1 MAYALLE
8 GNMSSGDREGTE
20 RDGGRTELTADLGSA
35 KDQENQPRISAF
47 WEGGS
52 LTRPLPAT
60 GTLTIGRS
68 TSCDVRIDHAS
79 VSRKHAILH
88 LGAVPKVE
96 DAGSQNGT
104 RVAGR
109 MAVSGAPVAVAP
121 GEVIELG
128 QVVLVIQGGDASAS
142 ASAAARASGMR
153 AAASPAASVARASF
167 QSTNPMIAQ
176 KPTSGDQARAPSQTI
191 APPGARPNESPM
203 QRVERL
209 VRLVAAGNIHVLVL
223 GETGTGKEVIA
234 DRIHRASRRAAGPFV
249 RVDGASLTEPLL
261 ERELFGEAEKPGL
274 FETADGGTFFLDEVA
289 ELPLGMQAKLVRV
302 LERREVQ
309 RIGTAQAR
317 EVDVRFIA
325 STNRDLRA
333 LVAEG
338 GFREDLYF
346 RLNGITIDIPPLR
359 ERQPEIESI
368 AKDLLAKACTEAGR
382 PLLDLGREA
391 IARLESYEWPGN
403 VRELK
408 NAIERA
414 VLLSSGD
421 SIDPQAVPAGE
432 HVGDAAAGARLRQ
445 DLATFERQRI
455 VEALEKCAGNQTK
468 AAQLLGISRRTLVSR
483 LGEYNLPRPRGGGTK

>member
-1 MAYALLE
+1 MAYALLK

-20 RDGGRTELTADLGSA
+20 RDGGHTELTADVGSA
-35 KDQENQPRISAF
+35 KGQENQPRISAF

-52 LTRPLPAT
+52 LTRPLPAS

-153 AAASPAASVARASF
+153 SAALPATRSSF

-176 KPTSGDQARAPSQTI
+176 KPVSAGAPSQTI

-261 ERELFGEAEKPGL
+261 ERELFGEGGGGMPDKPGL

-289 ELPLGMQAKLVRV
+289 ELPLGIQAKLVRV

-309 RIGTAQAR
+309 RVGTAQAR

-368 AKDLLAKACTEAGR
+368 AKDLLAKACAEAGR

-414 VLLSSGD
+414 VLLSAGD
-421 SIDPQAVPAGE
+421 AIDPQAVPAGE

>member
-1 MAYALLE
+1 MAYALLK
-8 GNMSSGDREGTE
+8 GNMSSGDREGTD
-20 RDGGRTELTADLGSA
+20 RDGRTELTADLGSG
-35 KDQENQPRISAF
+35 KEQENQPRISAF

-52 LTRPLPAT
+52 LTRPLPAS

-109 MAVSGAPVAVAP
+109 MAVSGAPVPVAP

-128 QVVLVIQGGDASAS
+128 QVVLVIQGGDATATT
-142 ASAAARASGMR
+142 AGRASGMR
-153 AAASPAASVARASF
+153 AAAMPAPRSAF

-176 KPTSGDQARAPSQTI
+176 KPASAPSQTI

-261 ERELFGEAEKPGL
+261 ERELFGEGDKPGL

-289 ELPLGMQAKLVRV
+289 ELPLGIQAKLVRV

-325 STNRDLRA
+325 STTRDLRA

-346 RLNGITIDIPPLR
+346 RLNGITIEIPPLR
-359 ERQPEIESI
+359 ERQPEIEAI
-368 AKDLLAKACTEAGR
+368 AKDLLAKACAEAGR
-382 PLLDLGREA
+382 PALELGREA

>member
-1 MAYALLE
+1 MAYALL
-8 GNMSSGDREGTE
+8 GVNMSSGDREGTE

-35 KDQENQPRISAF
+35 KGQENQPRISAF

-52 LTRPLPAT
+52 LTRPLPAS
-60 GTLTIGRS
+60 GMLTIGRS

-88 LGAVPKVE
+88 LGAIPKVE

-128 QVVLVIQGGDASAS
+128 QVVLVIQGGDASATV
-142 ASAAARASGMR
+142 SAAARASGIR
-153 AAASPAASVARASF
+153 AAAAPAAAAPRSSF
-167 QSTNPMIAQ
+167 QSTNPMIAV
-176 KPTSGDQARAPSQTI
+176 KPTSAPSQTI

-261 ERELFGEAEKPGL
+261 ERELFGEGEKPGL

-289 ELPLGMQAKLVRV
+289 ELPLGIQGKLVRV

-368 AKDLLAKACTEAGR
+368 AKDLLAKACTETGR

-408 NAIERA
+408 NAIDRA
-414 VLLSSGD
+414 VLLSAGD

>member
-1 MAYALLE
+1 MLFAEVAMAYALLK
-8 GNMSSGDREGTE
+8 GKMSSSSDEGTE
-20 RDGGRTELTADLGSA
+20 RDGRTELTADVRGG
-35 KDQENQPRISAF
+35 KERENEPRLSAF

-52 LTRPLPAT
+52 LTRPLPAS

-88 LGAVPKVE
+88 LGPVPRVE

-109 MAVSGAPVAVAP
+109 AAISGAPITIAP

-128 QVVLVIQGGDASAS
+128 QVVLVIQGGDASAQNV
-142 ASAAARASGMR
+142 RTSGMR
-153 AAASPAASVARASF
+153 SPIS
-167 QSTNPMIAQ
+167 
-176 KPTSGDQARAPSQTI
+176 APSQTI
-191 APPGARPNESPM
+191 APPGARPNESAM

-223 GETGTGKEVIA
+223 GETGTGKEVVA
-234 DRIHRASRRAAGPFV
+234 DRIHRASRRAQGPFI
-249 RVDGASLTEPLL
+249 RVDGASLSEPLL
-261 ERELFGEAEKPGL
+261 DRELFGEGDKPGL

-289 ELPLGMQAKLVRV
+289 ELPLGIQAKLLRV
-302 LERREVQ
+302 LERRETQ
-309 RIGTAQAR
+309 RVGSVETHP
-317 EVDVRFIA
+317 VDVRFIA
-325 STNRDLRA
+325 STNRDLRT

-338 GFREDLYF
+338 SFREDLYF
-346 RLNGITIDIPPLR
+346 RLNGITIEIPPLR
-359 ERQPEIESI
+359 ERQTEIEGI
-368 AKDLLAKACTEAGR
+368 ARDLLGKACIEAGR
-382 PLLDLGREA
+382 GPLDLGREA
-391 IARLESYEWPGN
+391 VARLESYEWPGN
-403 VRELK
+403 IRELK
-408 NAIERA
+408 NAIDRA

-455 VEALEKCAGNQTK
+455 VEALDKCAGNQTK

-483 LGEYNLPRPRGGGTK
+483 LGEYNLPRPRGGGSR

>member
-1 MAYALLE
+1 MTYAQRE
-8 GNMSSGDREGTE
+8 AKMSSGDHEGT
-20 RDGGRTELTADLGSA
+20 DPSALTDLTADVRSEA
-35 KDQENQPRISAF
+35 ERENQPRISAF
-47 WEGGS
+47 WDGGS
-52 LTRPLPAT
+52 LTRPLPAS
-60 GTLTIGRS
+60 GSLTIGRS
-68 TSCDVRIDHAS
+68 TSCDVRIDHSS

-88 LGAVPKVE
+88 LGAVHKVE

-109 MAVSGAPVAVAP
+109 MAASGAPVPVAP
-121 GEVIELG
+121 GEIIELG
-128 QVVLVIQGGDASAS
+128 QVVIVIQGGDASAARPS
-142 ASAAARASGMR
+142 GSRGAAA
-153 AAASPAASVARASF
+153 PAARMPLVPPSSPTFSQKHAS
-167 QSTNPMIAQ
+167 
-176 KPTSGDQARAPSQTI
+176 APSQTI
-191 APPGARPNESPM
+191 PPPGARPNESPM

-234 DRIHRASRRAAGPFV
+234 ERIHRSSRRAGGPFV

-261 ERELFGEAEKPGL
+261 ERELFGEGGPGQPETPGL

-289 ELPLGMQAKLVRV
+289 ELPLGIQAKLVRV

-309 RIGTAQAR
+309 RIGTTIAR

-338 GFREDLYF
+338 AFREDLYF
-346 RLNGITIDIPPLR
+346 RLNGITIEIPPLR
-359 ERQPEIESI
+359 ERQSEIEGI
-368 AKDLLAKACTEAGR
+368 TRALLAKACADAGR

-414 VLLSSGD
+414 VLLSAGD
-421 SIDPQAVPAGE
+421 AIDPNAVPAGE

-455 VEALEKCAGNQTK
+455 AEALERCAGNQTK

-483 LGEYNLPRPRGGGTK
+483 LGEYNLPRPRGGGNK

>member
-1 MAYALLE
+1 MAYALLK
-8 GNMSSGDREGTE
+8 GNMSSGDREETD
-20 RDGGRTELTADLGSA
+20 RDGRTELTADLGSG
-35 KDQENQPRISAF
+35 KGPENQPRISAF

-52 LTRPLPAT
+52 LTRPLPAS

-88 LGAVPKVE
+88 LGAVPRVE

-109 MAVSGAPVAVAP
+109 MAVSGAPVPVAP

-128 QVVLVIQGGDASAS
+128 QVVLVIQGGDASATT
-142 ASAAARASGMR
+142 AARASGMR
-153 AAASPAASVARASF
+153 AAAMPAPRTSF
-167 QSTNPMIAQ
+167 QSTSPMIAQ
-176 KPTSGDQARAPSQTI
+176 KPTSAPSQTI
-191 APPGARPNESPM
+191 APPPGARPNESPM

-261 ERELFGEAEKPGL
+261 ERELFGEGDKPGL

-289 ELPLGMQAKLVRV
+289 ELPLGIQAKLVRV

-309 RIGTAQAR
+309 RIGTAQAH

-346 RLNGITIDIPPLR
+346 RLNGITIEIPPLR

-368 AKDLLAKACTEAGR
+368 ARDLLAKACAEAGR
-382 PLLDLGREA
+382 APLDLGREA

>member
-1 MAYALLE
+1 MAYALLK

-20 RDGGRTELTADLGSA
+20 RDGRTELTADLGSA
-35 KDQENQPRISAF
+35 KEQENQPRISAF

-52 LTRPLPAT
+52 LTRPLPAS

-104 RVAGR
+104 RIAGR
-109 MAVSGAPVAVAP
+109 MAVSGAPVPVAP

-142 ASAAARASGMR
+142 VSAAARASGMR
-153 AAASPAASVARASF
+153 AAAMPATRNAF

-176 KPTSGDQARAPSQTI
+176 KPASAPSQTI

-234 DRIHRASRRAAGPFV
+234 DRIHRASRRAGGPFV

-261 ERELFGEAEKPGL
+261 ERELFGEGDKPGL

-289 ELPLGMQAKLVRV
+289 ELPLGIQAKLVRV

-309 RIGTAQAR
+309 RLGTAQAR

-346 RLNGITIDIPPLR
+346 RLNGITIEIPPLR

-368 AKDLLAKACTEAGR
+368 ARELLAKACAEAGR
-382 PLLDLGREA
+382 PSLDLGREA

-414 VLLSSGD
+414 VLLSTGD
-421 SIDPQAVPAGE
+421 AIDPAAVPAGE

>member
-8 GNMSSGDREGTE
+8 GDMSPGDREGTE

-35 KDQENQPRISAF
+35 KGQENQPRISAF

-52 LTRPLPAT
+52 LTRPLPAS
-60 GTLTIGRS
+60 GMLTIGRS

-88 LGAVPKVE
+88 LGAIPKVE

-109 MAVSGAPVAVAP
+109 MAVLGAPVAVAP

-128 QVVLVIQGGDASAS
+128 QVVLVIQGGDASATV
-142 ASAAARASGMR
+142 SAAARASGIR
-153 AAASPAASVARASF
+153 AAAVPAAAAPRSSF
-167 QSTNPMIAQ
+167 QSTNPMIAV
-176 KPTSGDQARAPSQTI
+176 KPTSAPSQTI

-261 ERELFGEAEKPGL
+261 ERELFGEGEKPGL

-289 ELPLGMQAKLVRV
+289 ELPLGIQGKLVRV

-346 RLNGITIDIPPLR
+346 RINGITIDIPPLR
-359 ERQPEIESI
+359 ERQSEIESI
-368 AKDLLAKACTEAGR
+368 AKDLLAKACTETGR

-408 NAIERA
+408 NAIDRA
-414 VLLSSGD
+414 VLLSAGD
-421 SIDPQAVPAGE
+421 SVDPQAVPAGE

>member
-8 GNMSSGDREGTE
+8 GDMSPGDREGTE

-35 KDQENQPRISAF
+35 KGQENQPRISAF
-47 WEGGS
+47 WAGGS
-52 LTRPLPAT
+52 LTRPLPAS
-60 GTLTIGRS
+60 GMLTIGRS

-88 LGAVPKVE
+88 LGAIPKVE

-109 MAVSGAPVAVAP
+109 MAVLGAPVAVAP

-128 QVVLVIQGGDASAS
+128 QVVLVIQGGDASATV
-142 ASAAARASGMR
+142 SAAARASGIR
-153 AAASPAASVARASF
+153 AAAAPAAAAPRSSF
-167 QSTNPMIAQ
+167 QSTNPMIAV
-176 KPTSGDQARAPSQTI
+176 KPTSAPSQTI

-261 ERELFGEAEKPGL
+261 DRELFGEGEKPGL

-289 ELPLGMQAKLVRV
+289 ELPLGIQGKLVRV

-359 ERQPEIESI
+359 ERQSEIESI
-368 AKDLLAKACTEAGR
+368 AKDLLAKACTETGR

-408 NAIERA
+408 NAIDRA
-414 VLLSSGD
+414 VLLSAGD
-421 SIDPQAVPAGE
+421 SVDPQAVPAGE

>member
-1 MAYALLE
+1 MAYALIQ
-8 GNMSSGDREGTE
+8 GKMSSGDREGTE
-20 RDGGRTELTADLGSA
+20 RDGRTELTADLRSG
-35 KDQENQPRISAF
+35 KDKDNEPRISAF

-52 LTRPLPAT
+52 LTRPLPAS

-88 LGAVPKVE
+88 LGTVPKVE

-109 MAVSGAPVAVAP
+109 SAVSGAPVPVAP

-128 QVVLVIQGGDASAS
+128 QVVLVIQGGDASA
-142 ASAAARASGMR
+142 AARASGMR
-153 AAASPAASVARASF
+153 ATAAPS
-167 QSTNPMIAQ
+167 
-176 KPTSGDQARAPSQTI
+176 RAPSASSSSPIIAHKPVSAPGQTI

-234 DRIHRASRRAAGPFV
+234 ARIHRASRRAAGPFV

-261 ERELFGEAEKPGL
+261 ERELFGEGEKPGL

-289 ELPLGMQAKLVRV
+289 ELPLGIQAKLLRV

-309 RIGTAQAR
+309 RIGTAQTR

-325 STNRDLRA
+325 STNRDLRT

-338 GFREDLYF
+338 AFREDLYF

-359 ERQPEIESI
+359 ERQPEIEGI
-368 AKDLLAKACTEAGR
+368 ARELLTKACAEAGR
-382 PLLDLGREA
+382 PPLDLGREA
-391 IARLESYEWPGN
+391 VARLESYEWPGN

-414 VLLSSGD
+414 VLLSTGD
-421 SIDPQAVPAGE
+421 AIDPQAVPAGE

-483 LGEYNLPRPRGGGTK
+483 LGEYNLPRPRGGGNK

>member
-8 GNMSSGDREGTE
+8 GTMSSGDREGTE
-20 RDGGRTELTADLGSA
+20 RGDGRTELTADLRSGRA
-35 KDQENQPRISAF
+35 KENEPRISAF

-52 LTRPLPAT
+52 LTRPLPAS

-79 VSRKHAILH
+79 VSRKHALLH
-88 LGAVPKVE
+88 LGPAPRVE

-109 MAVSGAPVAVAP
+109 AAVSGAPVHVAP
-121 GEVIELG
+121 GEIIELG
-128 QVVLVIQGGDASAS
+128 QVVLVLQGGDAPSAQ
-142 ASAAARASGMR
+142 RASGMR
-153 AAASPAASVARASF
+153 AAAVVPFPPSRLVA
-167 QSTNPMIAQ
+167 
-176 KPTSGDQARAPSQTI
+176 APSQTV
-191 APPGARPNESPM
+191 APPGARSNESTM

-209 VRLVAAGNIHVLVL
+209 VRLVAAGNIHVLLL

-234 DRIHRASRRAAGPFV
+234 DRIHRASRRAAGPLV

-261 ERELFGEAEKPGL
+261 DRELFGEGDRPGL
-274 FETADGGTFFLDEVA
+274 FETADGGTFLLDEVA
-289 ELPLGMQAKLVRV
+289 ELPLGIQAKLLRV

-309 RIGTAQAR
+309 RVDSATPR

-333 LVAEG
+333 AIAEG
-338 GFREDLYF
+338 SFREDLYF
-346 RLNGITIDIPPLR
+346 RLNGITIEIPPLR
-359 ERQPEIESI
+359 ERQPEIEGL
-368 AKDLLAKACTEAGR
+368 ARDLLARACVEAGR
-382 PLLDLGREA
+382 GPLGLGREA

-403 VRELK
+403 VRELR

-414 VLLSSGD
+414 VLLSTGD

-483 LGEYNLPRPRGGGTK
+483 LGEYNLPRPRGGGAR

>member
-1 MAYALLE
+1 MTYALLE
-8 GNMSSGDREGTE
+8 AKMASGDHEGT
-20 RDGGRTELTADLGSA
+20 DPSALTDLTADIRSDA
-35 KDQENQPRISAF
+35 ERENQPRIQAF

-52 LTRPLPAT
+52 LTRPLPPS

-68 TSCDVRIDHAS
+68 TSCDIRIDHSS

-104 RVAGR
+104 RIAGR
-109 MAVSGAPVAVAP
+109 MAASGAQVPVAP
-121 GEVIELG
+121 GEIIEIG
-128 QVVLVIQGGDASAS
+128 QVVLVIQGGDASAAARTS
-142 ASAAARASGMR
+142 GVRGAAA
-153 AAASPAASVARASF
+153 PATRMPLVPP
-167 QSTNPMIAQ
+167 STPTFSQ
-176 KPTSGDQARAPSQTI
+176 KPASAPSQTI
-191 APPGARPNESPM
+191 APPGARGNESPM

-234 DRIHRASRRAAGPFV
+234 ERIHRSSRRAAGPFV
-249 RVDGASLTEPLL
+249 RVDGASLTEALL
-261 ERELFGEAEKPGL
+261 ERELFGEGGGGQGGGSQVDQPGL

-289 ELPLGMQAKLVRV
+289 ELPLGIQAKLVRV

-309 RIGTAQAR
+309 RIGTTLAR

-338 GFREDLYF
+338 VFREDLYF
-346 RLNGITIDIPPLR
+346 RLNGITIEIPPLR
-359 ERQPEIESI
+359 ERQSEIEGI
-368 AKDLLAKACTEAGR
+368 ARVLLTKACADAGR

-391 IARLESYEWPGN
+391 VARLESYEWPGN

-414 VLLSSGD
+414 VLLSAGD
-421 SIDPQAVPAGE
+421 TIDANAVPAGE

-455 VEALEKCAGNQTK
+455 AEALERCAGNQTK

>member
-1 MAYALLE
+1 MAYAL
-8 GNMSSGDREGTE
+8 NMSSGDRDREGTVPDSAIE
-20 RDGGRTELTADLGSA
+20 GRTELTADVRSM
-35 KDQENQPRISAF
+35 KEKENEPRLSAF
-47 WEGGS
+47 WDGGS
-52 LTRPLPAT
+52 LSRPLPAS
-60 GTLTIGRS
+60 GSLTIGRS

-88 LGAVPKVE
+88 LGRVPRIE
-96 DAGSQNGT
+96 DAGSQNGS

-109 MAVSGAPVAVAP
+109 PAVSGAPLAIAP

-128 QVVLVIQGGDASAS
+128 QVVLVIQGGEVSAS
-142 ASAAARASGMR
+142 AR
-153 AAASPAASVARASF
+153 
-167 QSTNPMIAQ
+167 
-176 KPTSGDQARAPSQTI
+176 TSIARAPLAAPPSSRPMMSPGQTI
-191 APPGARPNESPM
+191 APPGGSSRANESPM

-223 GETGTGKEVIA
+223 GETGTGKEVVA

-289 ELPLGMQAKLVRV
+289 ELPLGIQAKLVRV

-309 RIGTAQAR
+309 RTGSTTAR

-338 GFREDLYF
+338 MFREDLYF
-346 RLNGITIDIPPLR
+346 RLNGITIEIPPLR
-359 ERQPEIESI
+359 ERQPEIEGI
-368 AKDLLAKACTEAGR
+368 ARVLLTKACAEAGR
-382 PLLDLGREA
+382 APLDLGREA

-414 VLLSSGD
+414 VLLSAGEA
-421 SIDPQAVPAGE
+421 IDPQAVPAGE
-432 HVGDAAAGARLRQ
+432 HIGDAAAGARLRQ

-455 VEALEKCAGNQTK
+455 VEALDKCAGNQTK

>member
-8 GNMSSGDREGTE
+8 AKMSSGDHEGT
-20 RDGGRTELTADLGSA
+20 DPSALTDLTADVRSDA
-35 KDQENQPRISAF
+35 ERENQPRISAF
-47 WEGGS
+47 WDGGS
-52 LTRPLPAT
+52 LTRPLPAS

-68 TSCDVRIDHAS
+68 TSCDVRIDHSS
-79 VSRKHAILH
+79 VSRKHAVLH
-88 LGAVPKVE
+88 LGAITKVE

-104 RVAGR
+104 RIAGR
-109 MAVSGAPVAVAP
+109 MAPSGAQIPVAP
-121 GEVIELG
+121 GEIIELG
-128 QVVLVIQGGDASAS
+128 QVVIVIQGGDASAAARTS
-142 ASAAARASGMR
+142 GVRGAAAPVARMPFAPPSSPTFTQK
-153 AAASPAASVARASF
+153 AAS
-167 QSTNPMIAQ
+167 
-176 KPTSGDQARAPSQTI
+176 APSQTI
-191 APPGARPNESPM
+191 APPGARSNESPM

-223 GETGTGKEVIA
+223 GETGSGKEVIA
-234 DRIHRASRRAAGPFV
+234 ERIHRSSRRAGGPFV

-261 ERELFGEAEKPGL
+261 ERELFGEADKPGL

-289 ELPLGMQAKLVRV
+289 ELPLGIQAKLVRV

-309 RIGTAQAR
+309 RIGTTIAR

-325 STNRDLRA
+325 STNRDLRT

-338 GFREDLYF
+338 AFREDLYF

-359 ERQPEIESI
+359 ERQSEIEGI
-368 AKDLLAKACTEAGR
+368 ARVLLAKACADAGR
-382 PLLDLGREA
+382 PLLELGRDA

-414 VLLSSGD
+414 VLLSAGD
-421 SIDPQAVPAGE
+421 SIDPNAVPAGE

-455 VEALEKCAGNQTK
+455 AEALERCAGNQTK

-483 LGEYNLPRPRGGGTK
+483 LGEYNLPRPRGGGSK

>member
-1 MAYALLE
+1 MAYALLG
-8 GNMSSGDREGTE
+8 GNMPSGDREGTE

-35 KDQENQPRISAF
+35 KGQENQPRISAF

-52 LTRPLPAT
+52 LTRPLPAS
-60 GTLTIGRS
+60 GMLTIGRS

-88 LGAVPKVE
+88 LGAIPKVE

-128 QVVLVIQGGDASAS
+128 QVVLVIQGGDASATV
-142 ASAAARASGMR
+142 SAAARASGIR
-153 AAASPAASVARASF
+153 AAAAPAAAAPRSSF
-167 QSTNPMIAQ
+167 QSTNPMIAV
-176 KPTSGDQARAPSQTI
+176 KPTSAPSQTI

-249 RVDGASLTEPLL
+249 RVDGASLSEPLL
-261 ERELFGEAEKPGL
+261 ERELFGEGEKPGL

-289 ELPLGMQAKLVRV
+289 ELPLGIQGKLVRV
-302 LERREVQ
+302 LERREVK

-359 ERQPEIESI
+359 ERQSEIESI
-368 AKDLLAKACTEAGR
+368 AKDLLAKACTETGR

-408 NAIERA
+408 NAIDRA
-414 VLLSSGD
+414 VLLSAGD

>member
-1 MAYALLE
+1 MAYALPE
-8 GNMSSGDREGTE
+8 ATMSSGDHEGT
-20 RDGGRTELTADLGSA
+20 DPSALTDLTADVRSDA
-35 KDQENQPRISAF
+35 ERENQPRITAF
-47 WEGGS
+47 WDGGS
-52 LTRPLPAT
+52 LTRPLPAS

-68 TSCDVRIDHAS
+68 TSCDVRIDHSS

-88 LGAVPKVE
+88 LGAIPRVE

-109 MAVSGAPVAVAP
+109 AAVSGAPVPVAP

-128 QVVLVIQGGDASAS
+128 QVVLVIQGGDASA
-142 ASAAARASGMR
+142 AARASGMR
-153 AAASPAASVARASF
+153 AAASPVSRAPSSGGLAAR
-167 QSTNPMIAQ
+167 
-176 KPTSGDQARAPSQTI
+176 PTSAPSQTI
-191 APPGARPNESPM
+191 APPAPGRPNESPM

-234 DRIHRASRRAAGPFV
+234 DRIHRASRRAGGPFV

-261 ERELFGEAEKPGL
+261 ERELFGDGAKPGL

-289 ELPLGMQAKLVRV
+289 ELPLGIQAKLLRV

-309 RIGTAQAR
+309 RVDSAEPR
-317 EVDVRFIA
+317 SVDVRFIA

-338 GFREDLYF
+338 AFREDLYF
-346 RLNGITIDIPPLR
+346 RLNGITIEIPPLR
-359 ERQPEIESI
+359 ERQPEIGSI
-368 AKDLLAKACTEAGR
+368 ARVLLANACKEAGR
-382 PLLDLGREA
+382 PALDLGKEA
-391 IARLESYEWPGN
+391 VARLESYEWPGN

-414 VLLSSGD
+414 VLLSAGD
-421 SIDPQAVPAGE
+421 AIDPQAVPAGE

-483 LGEYNLPRPRGGGTK
+483 LGEYNLPRPRGGGR